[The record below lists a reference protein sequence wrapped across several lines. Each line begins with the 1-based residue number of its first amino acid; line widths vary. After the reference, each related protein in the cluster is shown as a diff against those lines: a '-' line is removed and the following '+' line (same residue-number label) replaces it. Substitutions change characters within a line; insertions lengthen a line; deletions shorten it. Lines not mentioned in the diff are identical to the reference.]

1 MNFEKINTSS
11 TEVKGKEITGNSM
24 EGVSSK
30 LSPENSEKLE
40 GIQNKIDKLQDK
52 IEQNPNEVVAEKD
65 NFISEL
71 KDVEKSYDA
80 IKEKL
85 SQGENPLSI
94 ESIPQL
100 KEISTQLKEVK
111 DKLNQLETEQIEKPI
126 FLPVVGDK
134 YNEGINGKKV
144 VILADSHYLGKKDME
159 IYDKDKTDVR
169 ISGITKNVVEQYTNY
184 IDGNGE
190 HHSWMNTY
198 TKGYKVLGNQDMSK
212 SEIKDII
219 DKTAFYNYVQTPM
232 SGPREAPSLIDY
244 KNAEQPFRNVLKELQ
259 PDVVVV
265 WGNRSWDSLP
275 EDLKNNKNIS
285 FVQITH
291 PSASSFNYQKEYEK
305 IKSVL

>member
-85 SQGENPLSI
+85 EQGENLSSI

-100 KEISTQLKEVK
+100 KEISTQLKEIKNSLTNFNIDESPAVQK
-111 DKLNQLETEQIEKPI
+111 DIQFTDINRR
-126 FLPVVGDK
+126 LPSKNGVWEGDK
-134 YNEGINGKKV
+134 GESKWIPDGSFIPKNKDGSNPRNLPMAEILSEHNIDGIKFDKGEPDFSPISHCSVEISNFSDKRYGRGGNFDQADRIFANEKGMSLQEVYDYKFKHNVTWHERSDCKTMDLVPREIHNNIRHDGGI
-144 VILADSHYLGKKDME
+144 S
-159 IYDKDKTDVR
+159 IYK
-169 ISGITKNVVEQYTNY
+169 KNV
-184 IDGNGE
+184 
-190 HHSWMNTY
+190 
-198 TKGYKVLGNQDMSK
+198 
-212 SEIKDII
+212 
-219 DKTAFYNYVQTPM
+219 
-232 SGPREAPSLIDY
+232 
-244 KNAEQPFRNVLKELQ
+244 
-259 PDVVVV
+259 
-265 WGNRSWDSLP
+265 
-275 EDLKNNKNIS
+275 
-285 FVQITH
+285 
-291 PSASSFNYQKEYEK
+291 
-305 IKSVL
+305 